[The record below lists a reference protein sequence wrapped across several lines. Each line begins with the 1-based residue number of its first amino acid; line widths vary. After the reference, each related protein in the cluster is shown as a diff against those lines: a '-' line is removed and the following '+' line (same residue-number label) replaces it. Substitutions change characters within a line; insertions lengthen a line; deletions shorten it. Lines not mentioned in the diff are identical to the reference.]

1 MDVREINPL
10 VLAFLGDS
18 IYEVYIR
25 KYLINRGIAN
35 VNDLQTESINYVSA
49 KSQAGLLKKMMD
61 EEFFV
66 EEEIDVIKRARNSK
80 SKSHPKNCDIVTYK
94 HATAFE
100 ALIGYLYLGKEI
112 DRLEYIV
119 KEGIKIV
126 EKHM

>member
-1 MDVREINPL
+1 MMDVREINTL

-35 VNDLQTESINYVSA
+35 VNDLQTASINYVSA
-49 KSQAGLLKKMMD
+49 KSQAGILKKMLD
-61 EEFFV
+61 EEFFL

-100 ALIGYLYLGKEI
+100 ALIGYLSLLKQEKRIEEI
-112 DRLEYIV
+112 MEYIFN
-119 KEGIKIV
+119 
-126 EKHM
+126 EKDN